1 MNMITIDAERDIS
14 NLDTGDGNLC
24 RRMKRIRRVYRLPT
38 NFDINTVQTG
48 ITSDGCFELRA
59 NRIVETTRTPNGSVY
74 PTIRRSA
81 TIAAVLE
88 NGNGD

>member
-14 NLDTGDGNLC
+14 HSDEDNLC

-48 ITSDGCFELRA
+48 ITSDGCFQLRA
-59 NRIVETTRTPNGSVY
+59 NRIIETTRSQTGNVY

-81 TIAAVLE
+81 TIAAVQE
-88 NGNGD
+88 